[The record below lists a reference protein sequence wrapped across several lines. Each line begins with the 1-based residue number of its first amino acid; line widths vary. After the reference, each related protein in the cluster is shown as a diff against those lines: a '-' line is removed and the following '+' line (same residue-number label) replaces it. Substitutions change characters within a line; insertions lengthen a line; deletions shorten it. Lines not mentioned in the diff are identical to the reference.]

1 MKEKDSIHELVEG
14 IARQARQAALQTAM
28 LTSEQK
34 NRALNTLADLIEQNE
49 VMLMTENARDLATAR
64 ALELP
69 TPMIERLTFTSERI
83 KSMADEV
90 REVAALPDPV
100 GEEIERTLRPNG
112 LDIRKVR
119 VPIGVIGIIYESRPN
134 VTIDCA
140 VLCLKSGNACILR
153 GGKEAIHSN
162 MALAELISQ
171 TLKKCELP
179 EHAVQIIPTTDRY
192 ALNELLKLNEYV
204 HCIIP
209 RGGEG
214 LIRFITDNSRIPVIK
229 HYDGICSVYVDKD
242 ADPEMA
248 VSVTVNAKT
257 QRVSVC
263 NAAENLFIHKDAA
276 PALLPKIAAA
286 LRKKDV
292 ELRVEEKAAAILKD
306 TGIPTV
312 PATEEDFRTEYLDT
326 IISIK
331 VVDTLEEAVADIN
344 QYGSGHSE
352 AIITDSEAA
361 AKAFFAGVDSSTI
374 YHNAS
379 TRFTDGNE
387 FGLGA
392 EIGISTD
399 RLHARGPMGL
409 RELCTYKYQVHGTGQ
424 CRGA

>member
-69 TPMIERLTFTSERI
+69 MPMIERLTFTSERI

-248 VSVTVNAKT
+248 VSVSVNAKT

-276 PALLPKIAAA
+276 PTLLPKIAAA
-286 LRKKDV
+286 LHEKDV
-292 ELRVEEKAAAILKD
+292 ELRVEEKAATILKD

-331 VVDTLEEAVADIN
+331 VVDTLEEAVAD
-344 QYGSGHSE
+344 
-352 AIITDSEAA
+352 
-361 AKAFFAGVDSSTI
+361 
-374 YHNAS
+374 
-379 TRFTDGNE
+379 
-387 FGLGA
+387 
-392 EIGISTD
+392 
-399 RLHARGPMGL
+399 
-409 RELCTYKYQVHGTGQ
+409 
-424 CRGA
+424 

>member
-1 MKEKDSIHELVEG
+1 FV
-14 IARQARQAALQTAM
+14 
-28 LTSEQK
+28 
-34 NRALNTLADLIEQNE
+34 
-49 VMLMTENARDLATAR
+49 
-64 ALELP
+64 
-69 TPMIERLTFTSERI
+69 
-83 KSMADEV
+83 
-90 REVAALPDPV
+90 
-100 GEEIERTLRPNG
+100 
-112 LDIRKVR
+112 
-119 VPIGVIGIIYESRPN
+119 
-134 VTIDCA
+134 
-140 VLCLKSGNACILR
+140 
-153 GGKEAIHSN
+153 
-162 MALAELISQ
+162 
-171 TLKKCELP
+171 
-179 EHAVQIIPTTDRY
+179 
-192 ALNELLKLNEYV
+192 
-204 HCIIP
+204 
-209 RGGEG
+209 
-214 LIRFITDNSRIPVIK
+214 TDNSRIPVIK

-276 PALLPKIAAA
+276 PTLLPKIAAA
-286 LRKKDV
+286 LREKDV
-292 ELRVEEKAAAILKD
+292 ELRVEEKAATILKD

-392 EIGISTD
+392 ELGLSTD